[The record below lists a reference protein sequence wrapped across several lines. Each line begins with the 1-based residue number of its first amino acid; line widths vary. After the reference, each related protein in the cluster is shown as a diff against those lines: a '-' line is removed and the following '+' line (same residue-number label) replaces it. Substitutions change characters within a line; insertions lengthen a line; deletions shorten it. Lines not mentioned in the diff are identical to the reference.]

1 MSEEQ
6 QKMYPDE
13 QGISYSNLRVTMSK
27 KVSEFDGQD
36 DMFDSTYGEV
46 SEHLTDLKEINY
58 GSTAST
64 QVQQNITF
72 TFYFFTNQHQPTQG
86 CGNFTN

>member
-64 QVQQNITF
+64 QA
-72 TFYFFTNQHQPTQG
+72 
-86 CGNFTN
+86 